1 MKKTVMVIFAVML
14 TAALWAA
21 EMPKEFSVT
30 CGNLKVTFSER
41 TFWNLRGVVFKG
53 RNVTSPKSWYGT
65 VTAGQPGIKGWVG
78 SGHMENGIGEKNL
91 KLSMKLDGKEWTP
104 SAAENNGKEFE
115 LTKESDLGFM
125 HLVYNIKVSGD
136 TIVEDVKFNMLERKM
151 ILIYHFMSAFD
162 RSFSTYSVED
172 STGKITEGDFKG
184 KEENIII
191 KNPKKFTAVSPKLQ
205 TKIVCELEN
214 ADAVG
219 KESYIRLH
227 DRASFRKFYFGPA
240 PRVKISAGRVYN
252 QKMTTTFI
260 DEKMEK

>member
-1 MKKTVMVIFAVML
+1 MKKSIMAIFAVIF
-14 TAALWAA
+14 TATLWAA

-104 SAAENNGKEFE
+104 SSAENNGKDFE
-115 LTKESDLGFM
+115 LTKESDLGYM

-136 TIVEDVKFNMLERKM
+136 TVTEEVKFNMLERK
-151 ILIYHFMSAFD
+151 IIQIYHFMLPLD
-162 RSFSTYSVED
+162 NSFKTYTVQNSDGEIIN
-172 STGKITEGDFKG
+172 GEFKG
-184 KEENIII
+184 KEENIYL
-191 KNPKKFTAVSPKLQ
+191 KKPAVFTAYSPSLQ
-205 TKIVCELEN
+205 TKVICKLEN
-214 ADAVG
+214 TDVVS
-219 KESYIRLH
+219 KDSCIRLH
-227 DRASFRKFYFGPA
+227 DRASFRKFYFIPA
-240 PRVKISAGRVYN
+240 PRIKISAGKVYN

-260 DEKMEK
+260 DEKKEK